1 MPPYLFNT
9 RFGHYLSTPFSAIIG
24 LGLLSSAL
32 LVLGGNDPLGTDPSR
47 EFLYTVLAFSSGTGA
62 AAIIYL
68 TPSLGGIKTSAILLL
83 ALAVR
88 LIAIQAWPL
97 LEDDYF
103 RYLWDGR
110 QTVLEW
116 SPWRY
121 APAEFFTDDSLSAQ
135 WHSILSG
142 INNPD
147 LPTLYG
153 PVLQYLFGLAYLMA
167 PGELWPIQ
175 ALLLLVD
182 MAVFIVLFALG
193 AGKRWLLVFAVHPL
207 ILKEIMASAHP
218 DGVMVLFVLLALVTW
233 RQQSALLTGVLL
245 GLAITSKVSAL
256 IVVPFFLIGP
266 HQMVATHAYGS
277 WHASQTSSKT
287 AFQFLRIVVSDVP
300 WKLTV
305 MAGVAS
311 SIVLLYLPFIQEQ
324 GSELTSLMT
333 FGQEWRFNPLL
344 YRAIDGMDFI
354 AYPRIVAAS
363 LLILAALMAMYHWVV
378 TAHKE
383 GALRPYPPLD
393 LAFFFL
399 LFLSPVVNSWY
410 WLWVLPFAVLNK
422 RSWLVAFCC
431 SAYLAYVNSHVFYD
445 VDWFSVFNTVSVFEV
460 PLFITML
467 QILLA
472 GTLFI
477 ALKSRP

>member
-1 MPPYLFNT
+1 MPPYSFNT
-9 RFGHYLSTPFSAIIG
+9 RFGHYLSTPFSAIIC

-32 LVLGGNDPLGTDPSR
+32 LVLGGNDPLGTEPSR

-121 APAEFFTDDSLSAQ
+121 APAEFFTDESLSAQ

-153 PVLQYLFGLAYLMA
+153 PVLQYLFGLAYLID

-175 ALLLLVD
+175 YLLMLIDIGVLLV
-182 MAVFIVLFALG
+182 LLALG
-193 AGKRWLLVFAVHPL
+193 VSKRWLLVFSIHPL
-207 ILKEIMASAHP
+207 LLKEAMASAHP
-218 DGVMVLFVLLALVTW
+218 DGVMVLFVLLALMTW
-233 RQQSALLTGVLL
+233 RQHAAILTGAVL
-245 GLAITSKVSAL
+245 GLAIASKVSAL
-256 IVVPFFLIGP
+256 VVVPFFLIGP
-266 HQMVATHAYGS
+266 YRAIMNGTAHTGFTP
-277 WHASQTSSKT
+277 QTPYKKAGQVMALALSNG
-287 AFQFLRIVVSDVP
+287 P
-300 WKLTV
+300 WKLKV
-305 MAGVAS
+305 LVGMVAS
-311 SIVLLYLPFIQEQ
+311 IAMLYLPFFQEQ
-324 GSELTSLMT
+324 GSELTSLVT

-344 YRAIDGMDFI
+344 YRVIDSFSFI
-354 AYPRIVAAS
+354 EQPRLLAACLVMLSVLAS
-363 LLILAALMAMYHWVV
+363 LYAWVFTRKTEDALPGW
-378 TAHKE
+378 
-383 GALRPYPPLD
+383 PPLD

-410 WLWVLPFAVLNK
+410 WLWVLPLAILNK

-431 SAYLAYVNSHVFYD
+431 FSYLAYINSHVFYD
-445 VDWFSVFNTVSVFEV
+445 VAWFSRLNTTTVFEV
-460 PLFITML
+460 PVLITTL
-467 QILLA
+467 QISLA
-472 GTLFI
+472 GIFLITVTRR
-477 ALKSRP
+477 S